1 MGYSPIYSMNLI
13 HPNIGGHLWKKK
25 FNNLILFLISFIVSF
40 IKLGIKTIFA
50 IFKLKDAI
58 SDGSVWFAIFYQP
71 FLVIIVVALF
81 AEKIDSLLFN
91 FLNGQ
96 GDIIATLLLVVG
108 LIAIIL
114 LINSLIELI
123 YRIRFKN
130 GDYNTFF
137 SIQKTAHNYMMA
149 IISLI
154 AIYAAIDSYNA
165 TTINTMLLAYGILI
179 FICIIITDLYH
190 ALFLSQGIV
199 EEIYNNFLNN
209 YNRYKK

>member
-1 MGYSPIYSMNLI
+1 M
-13 HPNIGGHLWKKK
+13 
-25 FNNLILFLISFIVSF
+25 
-40 IKLGIKTIFA
+40 
-50 IFKLKDAI
+50 
-58 SDGSVWFAIFYQP
+58 
-71 FLVIIVVALF
+71 IIVVALF